1 MDNAPLT
8 TETWLEDRMMNHTRG
23 AILVGVDESLNANIA
38 AAWAADIGRSLGV
51 PIRAVAAWTRL
62 VEPALHGI
70 DDHISEMGAY
80 AADIA
85 TRSLHGAGIDDIDVT
100 GVRGPVCE
108 ALLDTAKQLDASML
122 VVGTRGLGPLAGLL
136 LGSVSRRLLFATDR
150 PLVLVP
156 AQTTLTPP
164 ALTRILIGVDC
175 SPIARRVLT
184 WSSRLC
190 ADLGVP
196 VTIVRCADPGCEKPP
211 GHVERFD
218 DRVEAEMDEAL
229 EPFHE
234 RAIECKVRIAHCDPR
249 VGILESAAGDGAGLI
264 VIGKRG
270 AGQFSGLGGTASYLV
285 RHSPLPLAVIP

>member
-1 MDNAPLT
+1 MT
-8 TETWLEDRMMNHTRG
+8 NHTRG

-38 AAWAADIGRSLGV
+38 AAWAAGMGRKLGT
-51 PIRAVAAWTRL
+51 PIEAVAAWTRL
-62 VEPALHGI
+62 VEPALHGTN
-70 DDHISEMGAY
+70 DRISEMGAY
-80 AADIA
+80 AVDIA
-85 TRSLHGAGIDDIDVT
+85 TRSLHGAGIDDIEVMA
-100 GVRGPVCE
+100 VRGPVCE
-108 ALLDTAKQLDASML
+108 ALLDTARQLHASML

-156 AQTTLTPP
+156 SQTTLNPP
-164 ALTRILIGVDC
+164 PLTRILVGVDC
-175 SPIARRVLT
+175 SPVARRVLA

-218 DRVEAEMDEAL
+218 GRVEAEMDRAL
-229 EPFHE
+229 EMFRD
-234 RAIECKVRIAHCDPR
+234 RAVECTLRIAHCDPR

-285 RHSPLPLAVIP
+285 RHSPLPLAVVP